1 MTCSSCG
8 LALKF
13 DRWSLARSFS
23 WKLSNS
29 SPVQKKWLKNVDRWA
44 VGHAPGPKHTTTN
57 FGRDRRTFPS
67 SDSKYR
73 RPRRTDVDIGDKGR
87 RALPSTIMTLGGVLL
102 WTPLPR
108 HAASQNG
115 VVVYDVLTRYRT
127 CLTFVL
133 LCSRPSGAAEL
144 SQLQL
149 CFCSEFLGDL
159 SLDRSCFCCTRPTSY
174 DWSRRTI
181 YIRIHTPTTR
191 RSMASAR

>member
-67 SDSKYR
+67 SDSKHR

-102 WTPLPR
+102 RSPLPR
-108 HAASQNG
+108 HAASQDG

-133 LCSRPSGAAEL
+133 LLIMLPTVGKGAINVAFVRPSVRL
-144 SQLQL
+144 SVRP
-149 CFCSEFLGDL
+149 SRIIREPR
-159 SLDRSCFCCTRPTSY
+159 SLAWPLAWGTFVPKDTHLRCDS
-174 DWSRRTI
+174 
-181 YIRIHTPTTR
+181 HTV
-191 RSMASAR
+191 